1 MTEAETN
8 RIASLTTGAVK
19 STAESAI
26 KAMLAA
32 VEAAEEKT
40 REMRAA
46 VEEYIK
52 EFEEGT
58 NSLSEN
64 VTAHVSSCQSIIDS
78 FQAHHLKIL
87 NVEPKVAE
95 VDSNL
100 VALRRIADATEGDA
114 RRVQG

>member
-19 STAESAI
+19 TTAESAI

-40 REMRAA
+40 REMRAV
-46 VEEYIK
+46 VEERIK
-52 EFEEGT
+52 DFEQDT
-58 NSLSEN
+58 ATLSDN
-64 VTAHVSSCQSIIDS
+64 VNAHVSSCQTIIDS

-95 VDSNL
+95 VEASL
-100 VALRRIADATEGDA
+100 VQLRAVADAG
-114 RRVQG
+114 R

>member
-1 MTEAETN
+1 MTEAEN
-8 RIASLTTGAVK
+8 QRIATLTTDAVK
-19 STAESAI
+19 ATAGSAI

-40 REMRAA
+40 REMRES
-46 VEEYIK
+46 VEQYIRD
-52 EFEEGT
+52 FEEGT

-64 VTAHVSSCQSIIDS
+64 VTAHVSSCQTIIDS

-95 VDSNL
+95 VESNL
-100 VALRRIADATEGDA
+100 AQLRKVADNA
-114 RRVQG
+114 R